1 MAAALTRR
9 PWHNQLSFCLRPPAK
24 NWASSPD
31 CSQKAEVVTNS
42 KDFASNTST
51 SPHDEPPPSSP
62 PITVPMASRR
72 LALNL
77 AQGMRSRAAGPALR
91 PLKRGFATPVASPIG
106 ENTDDHAQERPD
118 CELLAA
124 QLGRPPPR
132 EALADPEFPQ
142 VATEYSPWAQTS
154 TVGVWIDAGS
164 RAETDENN
172 GTAHFLEHLAF
183 KVRRPPSTVA
193 PPSVA
198 C

>member
-1 MAAALTRR
+1 MRTSSLGRGSASDGRFHQPPSHISGACGGRGRSTRTQMARR
-9 PWHNQLSFCLRPPAK
+9 ANGIRLNWKSWHNQLSFCLRPPAK

-51 SPHDEPPPSSP
+51 SLTTNPLPALP

-106 ENTDDHAQERPD
+106 AKTQTTTLKNGLTVSS
-118 CELLAA
+118 
-124 QLGRPPPR
+124 PPPNWPAR
-132 EALADPEFPQ
+132 RPEPPSLTLN
-142 VATEYSPWAQTS
+142 APRS
-154 TVGVWIDAGS
+154 
-164 RAETDENN
+164 
-172 GTAHFLEHLAF
+172 
-183 KVRRPPSTVA
+183 PPSTR
-193 PPSVA
+193 PGPRHRP
-198 C
+198 